1 MITCFNQYVHGAN
14 ERPVNR
20 GGCIQCVCLEK
31 RPFLFPGW
39 WWKQKKS
46 LKRDC
51 REAKINRYTAVHA
64 TSWDMGPRPPVFD
77 AATEKHMS
85 LVWLETYLNRGRT
98 RYLSDEA

>member
-1 MITCFNQYVHGAN
+1 MRVFGKASFSFPRLVVEAKNHSSVTA
-14 ERPVNR
+14 
-20 GGCIQCVCLEK
+20 EK
-31 RPFLFPGW
+31 
-39 WWKQKKS
+39 Q
-46 LKRDC
+46 
-51 REAKINRYTAVHA
+51 KINRYTAVHA

>member
-1 MITCFNQYVHGAN
+1 MRVFGKAS
-14 ERPVNR
+14 
-20 GGCIQCVCLEK
+20 
-31 RPFLFPGW
+31 FSFPRLVVEA
-39 WWKQKKS
+39 KKS